1 MHFDFFWILKSLPA
15 IIIGLTIHELAHA
28 YMAYKLGDMT
38 AKNDG
43 RLTFNP
49 LKHIDP
55 LGFML
60 ILIAGFGWAKP
71 VSFNPDNLKHKH
83 RDEILISLAGP
94 VSNFLLAVLFLITAR
109 VFFFFPYF
117 SATALGLATVNLLIL
132 WGVINFGLFFFNLLP
147 IPPLDG
153 SHFYMT
159 FLKDI
164 SPKLLRNL
172 YMFGTYGLLLII
184 LIQNNTKIEILPLA
198 SLIKGATN
206 FGIALLQFR

>member
-1 MHFDFFWILKSLPA
+1 MER
-15 IIIGLTIHELAHA
+15 G
-28 YMAYKLGDMT
+28 
-38 AKNDG
+38 
-43 RLTFNP
+43 
-49 LKHIDP
+49 
-55 LGFML
+55 
-60 ILIAGFGWAKP
+60 
-71 VSFNPDNLKHKH
+71 
-83 RDEILISLAGP
+83 
-94 VSNFLLAVLFLITAR
+94 
-109 VFFFFPYF
+109 
-117 SATALGLATVNLLIL
+117 
-132 WGVINFGLFFFNLLP
+132 INFGLFFFNLLP

>member
-117 SATALGLATVNLLIL
+117 SATAFGLATVNLFIL
-132 WGVINFGLFFFNLLP
+132 WSVINFGLFFFNLLP

-153 SHFYMT
+153 SHLYMT